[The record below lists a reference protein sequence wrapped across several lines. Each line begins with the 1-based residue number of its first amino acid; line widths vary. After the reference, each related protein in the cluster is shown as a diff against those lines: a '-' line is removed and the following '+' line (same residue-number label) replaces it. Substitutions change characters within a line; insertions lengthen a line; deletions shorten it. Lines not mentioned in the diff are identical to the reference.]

1 MSPSILRASAS
12 LVVSMFLFSSAH
24 AQGLQAMSRSS
35 DPALAGY
42 YAVYQN
48 PFVLGLRKELDGYL
62 ALKQGKASRWHGQS
76 RTDTPMMEFADLEKV
91 DSQYLSSR
99 FTVYQLV
106 NDPFAGGRWVSILFI
121 DKPDRIFKAWMYL
134 TGDGV
139 YELRSFKDSGITQ
152 GQIAAMRIKSEKL
165 MLDKE
170 HAL

>member
-1 MSPSILRASAS
+1 MLPRLLRKSAS
-12 LVVSMFLFSSAH
+12 FVIPLFLCSSAF
-24 AQGLQAMSRSS
+24 AQGPQAAPRIS
-35 DPALAGY
+35 DAVLAGY

-62 ALKQGKASRWHGQS
+62 ALKQGKSSKWHGDS
-76 RTDTPMMEFADLEKV
+76 KTHAHMTEFTDLEKV
-91 DSQYLSSR
+91 DSAYLSSR
-99 FTVYQLV
+99 FTVYKLD

-139 YELRSFKDSGITQ
+139 YELRGFKDSGITP
-152 GQIAAMRIKSEKL
+152 GQIATMRLTYEKL